1 MWILSDLKIKQLLRE
16 KKDIRQIC
24 KRLTSMLCGSWK
36 ICCICS
42 IIVIVFGVFEILS
55 RNKASWDFPGGPVVK
70 TSPPSAGGA
79 GLIPGWGAKIQHASG
94 PQNKTIK
101 QKQHCDK
108 FNILKIVKKKKIPFQ
123 NYLGSL
129 RHVCPCSEPAPGLLR
144 LVRWR
149 NKPEEFCRWWC
160 WCNWKPC
167 SRLLTVLV

>member
-1 MWILSDLKIKQLLRE
+1 MLPWRKPGRVHRIYVISYNFMWILSDLKIKQLLGE

-108 FNILKIVKKKKIPFQ
+108 FNILKIVKKKKYP
-123 NYLGSL
+123 
-129 RHVCPCSEPAPGLLR
+129 
-144 LVRWR
+144 
-149 NKPEEFCRWWC
+149 
-160 WCNWKPC
+160 
-167 SRLLTVLV
+167 SRII